1 MPEVE
6 CIEKVFI
13 VVLGSYHPFPIFIL
27 IFTLFFIISS
37 YVVEGIALFRMGKKA
52 NISWAW
58 VAWIPGAQNFVVSR
72 MARWKAW
79 ALFPVLILVW
89 GALSQIVMT
98 GLMVLG
104 SYVNFHESV
113 TLSTKTPMTPLVPM
127 TPTYS
132 TSPTFIPGLLPVS
145 TIVMPV
151 LVGVMILLAV
161 LIMIQWGQV
170 LERFGYS
177 YAWLMWNFLPV
188 IGYIVFFV
196 ILFRIAFRKDVQYQ
210 DSGMRT
216 MFGSQIRE
224 SGNSI

>member
-1 MPEVE
+1 MTINPLPTIVLIIAITFGVIVYV
-6 CIEKVFI
+6 IEG
-13 VVLGSYHPFPIFIL
+13 L
-27 IFTLFFIISS
+27 T
-37 YVVEGIALFRMGKKA
+37 LFRMGKKA
-52 NISWAW
+52 GVSWAW
-58 VAWIPGAQNFVVSR
+58 VAWIPGAQNFVVAR

-79 ALFPVLILVW
+79 ALFPILTLVFAGLIFPIGIGIVDFMIPFHSVP
-89 GALSQIVMT
+89 GAFAHSA
-98 GLMVLG
+98 
-104 SYVNFHESV
+104 
-113 TLSTKTPMTPLVPM
+113 PPLVAP
-127 TPTYS
+127 
-132 TSPTFIPGLLPVS
+132 LLFPAFFA
-145 TIVMPV
+145 IMPFV
-151 LVGVMILLAV
+151 EGISVLLAV
-161 LIMIQWGQV
+161 FTMVQFGQV